1 MDLWQLNY
9 VDKIYLGLSTFP
21 TALFNNQDLYKCLSA
36 SCLSDNAIINNFLQ
50 EEMHKKDIT
59 IVSTRFFVDVKIQK
73 YLPRFLRVFS
83 LKEHMDK
90 RLICMSVLKN
100 NNHWYLIVIFP
111 KSHSNKVIKK
121 ILTKYFI
128 SLSVSVSLCLSVSVS
143 VSLSQ
148 FIVQSLY
155 WQMHIA

>member
-1 MDLWQLNY
+1 MDLWQWNY
-9 VDKIYLGLSTFP
+9 VDKIYLGFSTFP

-36 SCLSDNAIINNFLQ
+36 SCLSDNVIINNFLQ

-83 LKEHMDK
+83 LKKHMDK

-111 KSHSNKVIKK
+111 KSHVFLSVDSLGNSNKED
-121 ILTKYFI
+121 TN
-128 SLSVSVSLCLSVSVS
+128 
-143 VSLSQ
+143 
-148 FIVQSLY
+148 
-155 WQMHIA
+155 